1 MTTFADV
8 HAPVDALAADGRVV
22 RIRSVSPS
30 DAAALAALFQ
40 NSSPDGLRMRFFAV
54 PGPATIAAEV
64 ARLVR
69 PDSADHAVVL
79 AVQSGRV
86 VGVAS
91 YELPPTQAQDG
102 TAPAAEFAV
111 FVDEGERGRGI
122 GTLLLEHL
130 AARARSKGVTE
141 LTGQVLPAN
150 ARMLR
155 VARDLAAHARVD
167 DTAEVVDVDLPTAAQ
182 EAALAAADE
191 RHRTAQR
198 LSLRPL
204 FAPRSVAV
212 VGASRS
218 PGGVGHE
225 TLRALAEYGVHG
237 TLFAVNPHASSV
249 AGIPAVRSLRALPG
263 LLDLAVIAV
272 PADAVPAVMHDA
284 GAAGVRAAVILSAG
298 FGEAGAKGRALQDD
312 VLAIAR
318 KHSIRLLGPNCIG
331 LVNTD
336 PAVRLN
342 ATFAGLAPRAGGLAV
357 ASQSGAVGV
366 VLLDHLTR
374 SGCGISSFVSLGN
387 KADIS
392 GNDLLAYW
400 YDDPQTQA
408 VALYLESFGNPRRF
422 GRLVRQLGRR
432 KPVLA
437 VKSGR
442 SVAGRRAGL
451 SHTAAAAAPD
461 VAVDSLFAQ
470 AGVIRAND
478 LGELIDTARMLVGQP
493 LPGGDRIAVVGN
505 AGGVN
510 VLAVDAA
517 EAAGLR
523 VPALSPELRR
533 RLAAALPEGAS
544 DDNPLDLGAEAS
556 AQALH
561 DALAAIAD
569 SGEVDAVVTVVA
581 ATRTNDV
588 TGMLAAAGK
597 VVDARPDLPV
607 AGVVIGR
614 WDVSQLGATRHCPV
628 YDLPERAIRAL
639 GHAAAHA
646 AWRRAPVGRTPALEG
661 VDTAAARRLVDAALA
676 HGDAWQP
683 AEVVADLLRCYG
695 IPLVAQATAGSA
707 DEAAAAADALGY
719 PVAVKA
725 AVPDLIHKT
734 EVGAVRVDLADPAA
748 VREAYTGIGT
758 ALDTTCPQVL
768 VQPMARGQVELAAGI
783 VHDPL
788 FGSLV
793 MLGLGGV
800 HTDVLND
807 RAYRLTPMSDLDG
820 ARMWRSLRG
829 ARMLTGYRGAPAVD
843 TAAVEDLAHRL
854 GRLAEEVPEV
864 AELDLNPVIAGSDG
878 LLVVDAKLRLVAVG
892 EEPDAVLHRLR

>member
-1 MTTFADV
+1 MTTVAQPQ
-8 HAPVDALAADGRVV
+8 APVDALTADGRVV
-22 RIRSVSPS
+22 HIRRA
-30 DAAALAALFQ
+30 DTADTAALTALFQ
-40 NSSPDGLRMRFFAV
+40 NSSADDLRMRFFAV

-69 PDSADHAVVL
+69 PAGADHAVVL
-79 AVQSGRV
+79 AVEARRV

-91 YELPPTQAQDG
+91 YERS
-102 TAPAAEFAV
+102 PADSASAEFAV

-130 AARARSKGVTE
+130 AAHARAQGVAE

-150 ARMLR
+150 SRMLR
-155 VARDLAAHARVD
+155 VARDLAAHARTDVTD
-167 DTAEVVDVDLPTAAQ
+167 EVVDVDLPTGAQ
-182 EAALAAADE
+182 DAALAAADE
-191 RHRTAQR
+191 RYRIAER

-204 FAPRSVAV
+204 LAPRSVAV
-212 VGASRS
+212 VGAGRS

-225 TLRALAEYGVHG
+225 TLRALAEYGLHG
-237 TLFAVNPHASSV
+237 TLFAVNPHATSV
-249 AGIPAVRSLRALPG
+249 AGIPAIASLRKLPG

-272 PADAVPAVMHDA
+272 PATSVPQVLHDA
-284 GAAGVRAAVILSAG
+284 AAAGVRAAIVLSSG
-298 FGEAGAKGRALQDD
+298 FGEAGDKGRALQED
-312 VLAIAR
+312 VVRIAR
-318 KHSIRLLGPNCIG
+318 EHSIRLLGPNCIG

-336 PAVRLN
+336 PSVRLN
-342 ATFAGLAPRAGGLAV
+342 ATFAGMPPRAGGLAV

-400 YDDPQTQA
+400 YDDPATQA

-422 GRLVRQLGRR
+422 ARLVRQLGRR

-442 SVAGRRAGL
+442 SASGRRAGL

-470 AGVIRAND
+470 AGVIRADD
-478 LGELIDTARMLVGQP
+478 LGELIDTARMFVDQP
-493 LPGGDRIAVVGN
+493 LPAGDRIAVIGN

-517 EAAGLR
+517 EAAGLH
-523 VPALSPELRR
+523 VPALSARLRKV
-533 RLAAALPEGAS
+533 LAHLLPSSAS
-544 DDNPLDLGAEAS
+544 HDNPVDLGAEATP
-556 AQALH
+556 QALR
-561 DALAAIAD
+561 DALTAIAD

-581 ATRTNDV
+581 ATRSNDV
-588 TGMLAAAGK
+588 PGMLAAAGE
-597 VVDARPDLPV
+597 VLDARPNLPA

-614 WDVSQLGATRHCPV
+614 WDVSHVGVTRRYPV
-628 YDLPERAIRAL
+628 YDLPERAVRAL
-639 GHAAAHA
+639 AHAAGYA
-646 AWRRAPVGRTPALEG
+646 AWRRAPVGRPPVLTG
-661 VDTAAARRLVDAALA
+661 IDTLGARRVVGAGLAL
-676 HGDAWQP
+676 GDGWQP
-683 AEVVADLLRCYG
+683 ADLTADLLRHYG
-695 IPLVAQATAGSA
+695 IPLVEQATAASA
-707 DEAAAAADALGY
+707 DEAVAAADTLGY

-734 EVGAVRVDLADPAA
+734 DVGAVRIGLADAAA
-748 VREAYTGIGT
+748 VREAYNRIGE
-758 ALDTTCPQVL
+758 ALDTTQPQVL
-768 VQPMARGQVELAAGI
+768 VQPMARGHVELAAGI

-800 HTDVLND
+800 HTDLLND

-829 ARMLTGYRGAPAVD
+829 TRLLTGYRGAPPVD
-843 TAAVEDLAHRL
+843 TAAVEDLTHRL
-854 GRLAEEVPEV
+854 GRLAAEVPEV
-864 AELDLNPVIAGSDG
+864 AELDLNPVIAGPDG
-878 LLVVDAKLRLVAVG
+878 LVVVDAKLRLAAIG